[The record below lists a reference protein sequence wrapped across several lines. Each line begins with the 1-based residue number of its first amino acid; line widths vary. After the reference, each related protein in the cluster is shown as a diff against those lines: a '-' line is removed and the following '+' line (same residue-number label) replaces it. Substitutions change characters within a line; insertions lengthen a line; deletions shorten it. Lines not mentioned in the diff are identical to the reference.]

1 MTIEERYTQELRRLK
16 QRIYYRKQQGYNID
30 INKLLQDRGNFLEE
44 DIEYIR
50 TLKGVNLLSYADYG
64 SDEVST
70 YDAST
75 NEEDF
80 VPPSDYDD
88 PNIYSNIFQIEQLLL
103 EFPSTKIM
111 VFDVGQVGELHKMD
125 EADIEF
131 IGDALYNIWNNMVTE
146 AGEHGTLL
154 ELDDYYGKIEN
165 ELAEFLEPLHSE
177 SMYYL
182 ESELLT
188 GMTRMMQL
196 LNGGNALSMAEM
208 QSYSPLF
215 TDMDLVN
222 NEWKN

>member
-1 MTIEERYTQELRRLK
+1 MTIEERYAQELRRLK

-30 INKLLQDRGNFLEE
+30 INKLLQNRGNFLEE
-44 DIEYIR
+44 DIEYMR
-50 TLKGVNLLSYADYG
+50 SLKGVNLLSYADYET
-64 SDEVST
+64 DEIRT
-70 YDAST
+70 YDTST

-80 VPPSDYDD
+80 VPPLDYDD

-103 EFPSTKIM
+103 EFPSSKIM
-111 VFDVGQVGELHKMD
+111 VFDVGQLGELNKMD

-146 AGEHGTLL
+146 AGEYGTLL

-208 QSYSPLF
+208 HSYSPLF

-222 NEWKN
+222 NEWKK

>member
-1 MTIEERYTQELRRLK
+1 MTIEERYAQELRRLK
-16 QRIYYRKQQGYNID
+16 QRIYYRKQQGYSID
-30 INKLLQDRGNFLEE
+30 INKLLQGRGQYIEE
-44 DIEYIR
+44 DIEYMR
-50 TLKGVNLLSYADYG
+50 SLKGVNLLSYADYET
-64 SDEVST
+64 DEIST
-70 YDAST
+70 YDTST
-75 NEEDF
+75 NEDDF

-103 EFPSTKIM
+103 EFPNTKVM
-111 VFDVGQVGELHKMD
+111 VFDVGQLGELHKMD

-131 IGDALYNIWNNMVTE
+131 IGDALYDIWNNMVTE
-146 AGEHGTLL
+146 AGEYGTLL
-154 ELDDYYGKIEN
+154 ELDDYYGTIEN
-165 ELAEFLEPLHSE
+165 DLAEFLEPLHSE

-196 LNGGNALSMAEM
+196 LNGGNALSMSEM
-208 QSYSPLF
+208 QSYSPIF

>member
-1 MTIEERYTQELRRLK
+1 MTIEERYAQELRRLK

-30 INKLLQDRGNFLEE
+30 INKLLQDRGNFLED
-44 DIEYIR
+44 DIEYMR
-50 TLKGVNLLSYADYG
+50 SLRGVNLLSYADYG

-70 YDAST
+70 YDTST

-103 EFPSTKIM
+103 EFPNTKVM
-111 VFDVGQVGELHKMD
+111 VFDVGQLGELHKMD

-131 IGDALYNIWNNMVTE
+131 IGDALYDIWNNMVAE
-146 AGEHGTLL
+146 AGEYGTLL
-154 ELDDYYGKIEN
+154 ELDDYYGKIED

-208 QSYSPLF
+208 QLYSPMF

>member
-1 MTIEERYTQELRRLK
+1 MTIEERYAQELRRLK

-30 INKLLQDRGNFLEE
+30 INKLLQDRGNFLED
-44 DIEYIR
+44 DIEYMR
-50 TLKGVNLLSYADYG
+50 SLRGVNLLSYADYG

-70 YDAST
+70 YDTST

-103 EFPSTKIM
+103 EFPNTKVM
-111 VFDVGQVGELHKMD
+111 VFDVGQLGELHKMD
-125 EADIEF
+125 EADIDF
-131 IGDALYNIWNNMVTE
+131 IGDALYDIWNNMVAE
-146 AGEHGTLL
+146 AGEYGTLL
-154 ELDDYYGKIEN
+154 ELDDYYGKIED

-208 QSYSPLF
+208 QLYSPMF

>member
-1 MTIEERYTQELRRLK
+1 MTIEERYKQELRRLK

-30 INKLLQDRGNFLEE
+30 INKLLQGRGEYLEE
-44 DIEYIR
+44 DIEYMR
-50 TLKGVNLLSYADYG
+50 SLKGVNLLSYADYET
-64 SDEVST
+64 DEIST
-70 YDAST
+70 YDTST
-75 NEEDF
+75 NEDDF

-103 EFPSTKIM
+103 EFPNSKVM
-111 VFDVGQVGELHKMD
+111 VFDVGQLGELHKMD

-131 IGDALYNIWNNMVTE
+131 IGDALYDIWNNMVTE
-146 AGEHGTLL
+146 AGEYGTLL
-154 ELDDYYGKIEN
+154 ELDDYYGTIEN
-165 ELAEFLEPLHSE
+165 DLAEFLEPLHSE

-196 LNGGNALSMAEM
+196 LNGGNALSMSEM
-208 QSYSPLF
+208 QSYSPIF

>member
-1 MTIEERYTQELRRLK
+1 MTIEERYAQELRRLK
-16 QRIYYRKQQGYNID
+16 QRIYYRNQQGYNID
-30 INKLLQDRGNFLEE
+30 INKLLEDRGNFLEE
-44 DIEYIR
+44 DIEYMR
-50 TLKGVNLLSYADYG
+50 SLRGVNLLSYADYS
-64 SDEVST
+64 SDEIST
-70 YDAST
+70 YDTST
-75 NEEDF
+75 NDEDF
-80 VPPSDYDD
+80 VAPSDYDD

-111 VFDVGQVGELHKMD
+111 VFDVGQLGELHKMD

-131 IGDALYNIWNNMVTE
+131 IGDALYDIWNNNVTE
-146 AGEHGTLL
+146 AAENGFLL
-154 ELDDYYGKIEN
+154 QLDGYYGQIEN
-165 ELAEFLEPLHSE
+165 ELAQFLEPLHSE

-188 GMTRMMQL
+188 GMTRMMEL

-208 QSYSPLF
+208 QQYSPLY

>member
-1 MTIEERYTQELRRLK
+1 MTVDERYKQELRRLK
-16 QRIYYRKQQGYNID
+16 QRIYYIKQQGYNID
-30 INKLLQDRGNFLEE
+30 INKLLQDRGKFLEE
-44 DIEYIR
+44 DIEYMR
-50 TLKGVNLLSYADYG
+50 SLKGVNLLSYADYET
-64 SDEVST
+64 DEIST
-70 YDAST
+70 YDTST
-75 NEEDF
+75 NEDDF

-103 EFPSTKIM
+103 EFPNTKVM
-111 VFDVGQVGELHKMD
+111 VFDVGQLGELHKMD

-131 IGDALYNIWNNMVTE
+131 IGDALYGIWNNMVTE
-146 AGEHGTLL
+146 EGEYGTLL
-154 ELDDYYGKIEN
+154 ELDDYYGTIEN
-165 ELAEFLEPLHSE
+165 DLAEFLEPLHSE

-196 LNGGNALSMAEM
+196 LNGGNALSMSEM
-208 QSYSPLF
+208 QSYSPIF

>member
-1 MTIEERYTQELRRLK
+1 MTIEERYAQELRRLK

-30 INKLLQDRGNFLEE
+30 INKLLEDRGNFLEE

-50 TLKGVNLLSYADYG
+50 SLRGVNLLSYADYG
-64 SDEVST
+64 SDEIST
-70 YDAST
+70 YDTST
-75 NEEDF
+75 NDEDF
-80 VPPSDYDD
+80 VAPSDYDD

-111 VFDVGQVGELHKMD
+111 VFDVGQLGELHKMD

-131 IGDALYNIWNNMVTE
+131 IGDALYDIWNKKVTE
-146 AGEHGTLL
+146 AGENGTLL
-154 ELDDYYGKIEN
+154 QLDDYYGQIEN
-165 ELAEFLEPLHSE
+165 ELAQFLEPLHSE

-188 GMTRMMQL
+188 GMTRMMEL

-208 QSYSPLF
+208 QSYSPLY

>member
-1 MTIEERYTQELRRLK
+1 MTIEERYKQELRRLK

-30 INKLLQDRGNFLEE
+30 INKLLQGRGEYLEK
-44 DIEYIR
+44 DIEYMR
-50 TLKGVNLLSYADYG
+50 SLKGVNLLSYADYET
-64 SDEVST
+64 DEIST
-70 YDAST
+70 YDTST
-75 NEEDF
+75 NEDDF

-103 EFPSTKIM
+103 EFPNSKVM
-111 VFDVGQVGELHKMD
+111 VFDVGQLGELHKMD

-131 IGDALYNIWNNMVTE
+131 IGDALYDIWNNMVTE
-146 AGEHGTLL
+146 AGEYGTLL
-154 ELDDYYGKIEN
+154 ELDDYYGTIEN
-165 ELAEFLEPLHSE
+165 DLAEFLEPLHSE

-196 LNGGNALSMAEM
+196 LNGGNALSMSEM
-208 QSYSPLF
+208 QSYSPIF

>member
-1 MTIEERYTQELRRLK
+1 MTIEERYAQELRRLK
-16 QRIYYRKQQGYNID
+16 RRIYYRKQQGYTID
-30 INKLLQDRGNFLEE
+30 IKKLLQDRGQFLEE

-50 TLKGVNLLSYADYG
+50 SLRGVNLLSYADYE
-64 SDEVST
+64 SDEIT
-70 YDAST
+70 TEDTST
-75 NEEDF
+75 NEEGF
-80 VPPSDYDD
+80 ETPPDNDD
-88 PNIYSNIFQIEQLLL
+88 PNVYSNIFQIEQLLL
-103 EFPSTKIM
+103 EFPNSKIM
-111 VFDVGQVGELHKMD
+111 VFDVGQLGKLHKMD

-131 IGDALYNIWNNMVTE
+131 IGDALYDIWNNKVTE
-146 AGEHGTLL
+146 AGENGTLL
-154 ELDDYYGKIEN
+154 ELDDYYGTIEN
-165 ELAEFLEPLHSE
+165 DLAQFLEPLHSE

-196 LNGGNALSMAEM
+196 LNGGNALSMSEM